1 MVAPTTIV
9 AGVFSQEA
17 QARRA
22 LDALKNDGFDYDQ
35 IGVASRQQTSA
46 NLLQE
51 FQALGV
57 PQDRASYYN
66 QEYQA
71 GRIVV
76 SVRPD
81 GREQEALSILRS
93 NGGYDYDQRT
103 AAAQTTAHDHMS
115 STHADTHAH
124 ADTHTHA
131 DTHAHTDVEYGAN
144 DFYQPRSLK
153 LREEQLNVGKERV
166 QTGEVELHKEVVEE
180 QQTIN
185 VPVTHE
191 EVYIERRPV
200 SGGQADATPIG
211 EDETIS
217 VPVSEEQVH
226 VHKNTVVTGEV
237 AIGKRAVEETQQ
249 VTDTVKREEVSIEQ
263 EGNAPIH
270 RTPNDPFHPGET
282 DPELVKE
289 IRNRNS

>member
-1 MVAPTTIV
+1 MAVQTTIV

-22 LDALKNDGFDYDQ
+22 LDALKNAGFDYDQ
-35 IGVASRQQTSA
+35 IGVATRQQTHA

-57 PQDRASYYN
+57 PQERASYYD
-66 QEYQA
+66 QEYNA
-71 GRIVV
+71 GRTIV

-81 GREQEALSILRS
+81 GREQEALSVLRA

-103 AAAQTTAHDHMS
+103 ASAQTASYDQTAFTS
-115 STHADTHAH
+115 SAQADVQQGSA
-124 ADTHTHA
+124 
-131 DTHAHTDVEYGAN
+131 E
-144 DFYQPRSLK
+144 FYQPRSLK

-166 QTGEVELHKEVVEE
+166 QTGEVELRKDVVTE

-191 EVYIERRPV
+191 EVYIERRAV
-200 SGGQADATPIG
+200 TDGQVDSSPIG
-211 EDETIS
+211 EEETIS
-217 VPVSEEQVH
+217 VPVSEEQVN
-226 VHKNTVVTGEV
+226 VSKNTVVTGEV
-237 AIGKRAVEETQQ
+237 AIGKRAVTENQQ
-249 VTDTVKREEVSIEQ
+249 VSDTVKHEEVRVER

-270 RTPNDPFHPGET
+270 KTPSDRFHPDQV

-289 IRNRNS
+289 IKE